1 MKNVSIV
8 TRSFA
13 ILGVLAAAFTMTP
26 AWAQSTPASQHS
38 TVLRVSYQGETHT
51 GLCCSTWDGK
61 VTMNEPENPLR
72 SLSRSA
78 RITVR
83 LRRSTRHFKSMAD
96 RACYMDRHLC
106 PPLAPKTGH
115 STRKPSNG

>member
-26 AWAQSTPASQHS
+26 AWAQSTPASLHS

-61 VTMNEPENPLR
+61 VTINEPEKLVPIVVTL
-72 SLSRSA
+72 A
-78 RITVR
+78 PITVNCAV
-83 LRRSTRHFKSMAD
+83 LRGTSDQWRSVRV
-96 RACYMDRHLC
+96 LW
-106 PPLAPKTGH
+106 TGI
-115 STRKPSNG
+115 SVSF